1 MKLKT
6 LKSDLKTS
14 KAMKYLM
21 RTVGRKVMEKYYARA
36 MGIAIVEQLEKMLDP
51 EIIAE
56 YGKTRNER
64 MAINNYIRSHLSIFQ
79 ANQYSSNGR
88 RRKGGDVIMDENMIA
103 LIKQPNT
110 NEKTHHCISMPYG
123 ASIRFK
129 GRKYVSEHHSGFE
142 LTFYERKKEGKLIPK
157 TYSISYMIDYCPFC
171 GEKLIPRTHKP
182 TCKCTL
188 CEMDRVMTGK

>member
-1 MKLKT
+1 MKKISKNGGYKMKLKT
-6 LKSDLKTS
+6 LKSDLKMS

-51 EIIAE
+51 EIIAK

-88 RRKGGDVIMDENMIA
+88 RRKGGDVKMNVKEEPNHHEEVREA
-103 LIKQPNT
+103 LFQKI
-110 NEKTHHCISMPYG
+110 
-123 ASIRFK
+123 
-129 GRKYVSEHHSGFE
+129 
-142 LTFYERKKEGKLIPK
+142 RKKLSGKAIWKNLTENENI
-157 TYSISYMIDYCPFC
+157 
-171 GEKLIPRTHKP
+171 
-182 TCKCTL
+182 
-188 CEMDRVMTGK
+188 